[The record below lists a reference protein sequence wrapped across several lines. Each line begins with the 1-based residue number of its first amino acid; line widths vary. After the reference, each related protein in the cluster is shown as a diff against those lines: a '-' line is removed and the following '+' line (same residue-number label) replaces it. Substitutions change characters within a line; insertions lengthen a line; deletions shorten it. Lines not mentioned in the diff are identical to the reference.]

1 MQTHAFHVCIS
12 YKHHAKFGR
21 PRKDFWLYP
30 SNLLLFALLIEKNFF
45 ASSMLC
51 LVLSVL
57 DITFDNKS
65 YGCMEV
71 LSYDQTLWT
80 GVERR

>member
-1 MQTHAFHVCIS
+1 
-12 YKHHAKFGR
+12 
-21 PRKDFWLYP
+21 
-30 SNLLLFALLIEKNFF
+30 
-45 ASSMLC
+45 MLC